1 MTPHTTMS
9 KSDIPQPNHTFSS
22 TYLSKQ
28 RPNTAMEALMLSIS
42 DVIEESVEEL
52 QPLREA
58 VAICI
63 EQLDEQDQFIVNAVN
78 SEFLSYEQ
86 LAKRLGVSKPHAW
99 RLKNNAYAKLQQL
112 LTMHPLVRKKVRVVN
127 TWEQSATQ
135 WVMHIASFAS
145 EEQEVNTPKLQRL
158 IMSARIC
165 LFDHDELP
173 VSLLWTEMAIEAVQ
187 DLRKRKV
194 WDSGEMSALLA
205 SKQHDYGHG
214 NITAFGLKGVLVR
227 LSDKVERLANLKSI
241 KSKAQNESVVDTLR
255 DIVGYCV
262 IALMLNDETF
272 SLELGE
278 NYAAPTVSDRV

>member
-1 MTPHTTMS
+1 MS
-9 KSDIPQPNHTFSS
+9 KSDIPQPNNTFSS

-58 VAICI
+58 VAMCI

-112 LTMHPLVRKKVRVVN
+112 LTMHPLIRKKVRVVN
-127 TWEQSATQ
+127 TWEQSASQ
-135 WVMHIASFAS
+135 WVMHIASFAT
-145 EEQEVNTPKLQRL
+145 EEKETSNTKLMRL
-158 IMSARIC
+158 CESAKKC
-165 LFDHDELP
+165 LFDSDDLP
-173 VSLLWTEMAIEAVQ
+173 VSLLWTEIGIEAIQ
-187 DLRKRKV
+187 ELRLRNS
-194 WDSGEMSALLA
+194 WDSGEMCSLLI

-227 LSDKVERLANLKSI
+227 LSDKIERLNNLKSK
-241 KSKAQNESVVDTLR
+241 KSKAKNESMLDTLR

-272 SLELGE
+272 DLELGE
-278 NYAAPTVSDRV
+278 NCANESVSDWI

>member
-1 MTPHTTMS
+1 MS
-9 KSDIPQPNHTFSS
+9 KSDIPQPNYTFSS
-22 TYLSKQ
+22 RYLSKQ

-112 LTMHPLVRKKVRVVN
+112 LTMHPLIRKKVRVVE
-127 TWEQSATQ
+127 TWEQSASQ
-135 WVMHIASFAS
+135 WVMHIASFAT
-145 EEQEVNTPKLQRL
+145 EEIETNNAKLIRL
-158 IMSARIC
+158 CESAKKC
-165 LFDHDELP
+165 LFDSDDLP
-173 VSLLWTEMAIEAVQ
+173 VSLLWTEIGIEAIQ
-187 DLRKRKV
+187 ELRLRNC
-194 WDSGEMSALLA
+194 WDSGEMCSLLI
-205 SKQHDYGHG
+205 SKQHDYGHR
-214 NITAFGLKGVLVR
+214 NITTFGLRGVLVR
-227 LSDKVERLANLKSI
+227 LSDKIERLNNLKSK
-241 KSKAQNESVVDTLR
+241 KSKAKNESLLDTLR

-272 SLELGE
+272 DLELGE
-278 NYAAPTVSDRV
+278 NYANESVSDWI